1 MQLQRPVLE
10 IILALGPRCANNL
23 AEGEILPVLPTHSMF
38 AGRFRTVFHNGGP
51 SGLTE
56 GFAAKRDA
64 DLAKHHFKLEATQ
77 GIGLGVRNNQAKQ
90 FQQAEQHSG
99 LGLVGTDLTY
109 PHFYKTLRHPTGTT
123 YRRGN
128 S

>member
-1 MQLQRPVLE
+1 LQRSETQTSQSTTSSWKQLQGV
-10 IILALGPRCANNL
+10 
-23 AEGEILPVLPTHSMF
+23 
-38 AGRFRTVFHNGGP
+38 
-51 SGLTE
+51 
-56 GFAAKRDA
+56 
-64 DLAKHHFKLEATQ
+64 
-77 GIGLGVRNNQAKQ
+77 GLGVRNNQAKQ